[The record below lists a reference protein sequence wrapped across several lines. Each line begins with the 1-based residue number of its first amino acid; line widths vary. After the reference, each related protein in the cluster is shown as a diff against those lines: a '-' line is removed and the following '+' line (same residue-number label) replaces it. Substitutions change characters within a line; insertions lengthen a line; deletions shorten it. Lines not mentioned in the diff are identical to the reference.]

1 MESNAETDDII
12 FSSFFIQTPVN
23 VSRLSLKTGQVADV
37 KVNPPIGN
45 MGGATTYNGQVTC
58 FRHLVIT
65 LLHS

>member
-1 MESNAETDDII
+1 MDAETDEII

-23 VSRLSLKTGQVADV
+23 VSRLSLKTGEVTDV

-58 FRHLVIT
+58 LCYFATT
-65 LLHS
+65 LPYSQ